1 MDEYEQPMPAGM
13 MGMQQAPTPQMGQ
26 APMPMQ
32 APVAPPPPAAEQPD
46 NRLNELLGTTN
57 IASEMDE
64 KELNTIGEAVHKGYR
79 LDVDSKGK
87 WDENIEEWIKL
98 ATQIK
103 EDKTYPWPKASNV
116 KYPVLATAAMQ
127 FAARAYP
134 SLVPADGKVVQAKV
148 IGKDPQ
154 GQKQG
159 SADRVAAHMSYQLLH
174 EMPDWEEEMDRL
186 LIQLPI
192 VGCIFKKTYYD
203 EIKKQNCSKLVG
215 PKDLIVNYW
224 AVSLEAA
231 ERKTEIIPMNQRV
244 LQEKINA
251 GIYLDMDLESPTVSD
266 TIKMGSN
273 VQDGN
278 LPGEADD
285 TTPYTLLEQHAF
297 LDLDD
302 DGYKEPYIITI
313 EERSKKVLRIV
324 ARFDSDS
331 FLRDDKGKLLA
342 ITPVEYYTKF
352 GFIPNPDGGFYDIG
366 FGHLLGPLNASV
378 NTIINLLID
387 SGHLASLQAGFIG
400 KGLRMKL
407 GDSKFSPG
415 EWKTVNSAG
424 DDIKKQIFPIPVKEP
439 SDVLFK
445 LLGTI
450 LESTDKLASIS
461 EIFVGKMPGQNTP
474 ATTTMATIEQG
485 MKLFTAI
492 YKRIYRSMSKEFKK
506 LYRLNGIYTA
516 NIDKGKQILDD
527 QLTEAD
533 YNLKSYDICPAADPT
548 AVSSTQK
555 ALKAESLMQLLQLGT
570 ISPVEVTKRVL
581 EAQEQPNIEALM
593 QMQPPPP
600 DPKLMAV
607 QAKIQGDQQKGQQ
620 DMQANQQKFMM
631 EREKHQMS
639 MEKAARELAAEERSR
654 AAEQQSQQF
663 QQQMAAM
670 EKMMDQRFK
679 AMEGAM
685 KVRHKEQD
693 HQQKMAHTQEAGA
706 VKIEQAKAQAAAKP
720 KTNAK

>member
-1 MDEYEQPMPAGM
+1 MDDFEQPQTEEMPTG
-13 MGMQQAPTPQMGQ
+13 
-26 APMPMQ
+26 
-32 APVAPPPPAAEQPD
+32 PAAAPEQPVD
-46 NRLNELLGTTN
+46 PLNALLATVN
-57 IASEMDE
+57 IAEEISEA
-64 KELNTIGEAVHKGYR
+64 ELETIGEAVHKGYR
-79 LDVDSKGK
+79 LDLDSKGT
-87 WDENIEEWIKL
+87 WDKNIEEWIKL

-116 KYPVLATAAMQ
+116 KYPVLATASMQ

-148 IGKDPQ
+148 IGMDPQ
-154 GQKQG
+154 GMKQA
-159 SADRVAAHMSYQLLH
+159 SADRVARHMSYQLMH

-203 EIKKQNCSKLVG
+203 EIRKVNCSKLVG

-224 AVSLEAA
+224 ATSLEAA
-231 ERKTEIIPMNQRV
+231 ERKTEIVPMNKRV
-244 LQEKINA
+244 LRENINA
-251 GIYLDMDLESPTVSD
+251 GMFRDVELEEPSINTDHVMNP
-266 TIKMGSN
+266 N
-273 VQDGN
+273 VQSSN

-285 TTPYTLLEQHAF
+285 STPYMLLEQHAF
-297 LDLDD
+297 LDLDE

-313 EERSKKVLRIV
+313 EERSRKVLRIV

-331 FLRDDKGKLLA
+331 FIRDEKGKLLA
-342 ITPVEYYTKF
+342 ISPVEYYTKF

-407 GDSKFSPG
+407 GDSKFHPG

-424 DDIKKQIFPIPVKEP
+424 DDIKKQIFPLPVQEP
-439 SDVLFK
+439 SEVLFK

-492 YKRIYRSMSKEFKK
+492 YKRVYRSMSKEFKK
-506 LYRLNGIYTA
+506 LYRLNGIFED
-516 NIDKGKQILDD
+516 NITKGQQILDD
-527 QLTEAD
+527 QLTAAD

-555 ALKAESLMQLLQLGT
+555 ALKAESLLQILPLGT
-570 ISPVEVTKRVL
+570 INPVEVTKRVL
-581 EAQEQPNIEALM
+581 EAQEQPNIQMLM
-593 QMQPPPP
+593 QMQPPQP
-600 DPKLMAV
+600 DPKVMAV
-607 QAKIQGDQQKGQQ
+607 QAKIQGDQQKSQMDAQ
-620 DMQANQQKFMM
+620 MNQQKMVH
-631 EREKHQMS
+631 EREKHQLQMQ
-639 MEKAARELAAEERSR
+639 MEAFKLQMEQQKM
-654 AAEQQSQQF
+654 AAEQQNAEF
-663 QQQMAAM
+663 QAKIGAWEQMMNAKFGAVQA
-670 EKMMDQRFK
+670 DQK
-679 AMEGAM
+679 A
-685 KVRHKEQD
+685 RHTEQA
-693 HQQKMAHTQEAGA
+693 HGQKMRHTEEAGA
-706 VKIEQAKAQAAAKP
+706 AKIEQQKAQAAAKP
-720 KTNAK
+720 KSDAK